1 MHGPSGIGV
10 LVAGPVRF
18 RPGGKELSM
27 LSRSVLARYL
37 LVAIVSAFVATA
49 TAATAVTAHNDGF
62 NERIVNCFD
71 SRDAGSDECLA
82 ALEVSPVDSNFFRV
96 LADNLDNV
104 PAKEDPQP
112 EVDVYALVKECAATQ
127 DLESEECVVAL
138 EQSGLSL
145 DEFKAKFAAKLSYLA
160 KKDQMT
166 AMMKT
171 CLELKASLNGK
182 SADELHDLVE
192 KVNYAC
198 RKALVESHMNPAQFW
213 TKYR

>member
-1 MHGPSGIGV
+1 
-10 LVAGPVRF
+10 
-18 RPGGKELSM
+18 M
-27 LSRSVLARYL
+27 LSRSVFARYL

-71 SRDAGSDECLA
+71 SRDASSDQCLA

-96 LADNLDNV
+96 LADNLDNM

-112 EVDVYALVKECAATQ
+112 EVDIYALVKECAATQ

-198 RKALVESHMNPAQFW
+198 RKALVDSHMKAAEFW

>member
-1 MHGPSGIGV
+1 
-10 LVAGPVRF
+10 
-18 RPGGKELSM
+18 M
-27 LSRSVLARYL
+27 LSRSVIARYL

-62 NERIVNCFD
+62 NERILNCIET
-71 SRDAGSDECLA
+71 RDAKSDQCRA

-96 LADNLDNV
+96 LADNLDNM
-104 PAKEDPQP
+104 PAKEEPKP
-112 EVDVYALVKECAATQ
+112 EVDLYALVKQCAATQ
-127 DLESEECVVAL
+127 NLESDECVVAL

-145 DEFKAKFAAKLSYLA
+145 DEFKAKFAAKLGYSA

-182 SADELHDLVE
+182 SSDELSDLVE

-198 RKALVESHMNPAQFW
+198 RKALVESHMNAGQFW
-213 TKYR
+213 SKYR

>member
-1 MHGPSGIGV
+1 
-10 LVAGPVRF
+10 
-18 RPGGKELSM
+18 M
-27 LSRSVLARYL
+27 LSRSVFARYL
-37 LVAIVSAFVATA
+37 LVAIVSAFVATG

-62 NERIVNCFD
+62 NERILNCIET
-71 SRDAGSDECLA
+71 RDANSDQCLA
-82 ALEVSPVDSNFFRV
+82 ALEVSTVDSNFFRV
-96 LADNLDNV
+96 LADNLDNM
-104 PAKEDPQP
+104 PAREEPKP
-112 EVDVYALVKECAATQ
+112 EVDLYALVKECAATQ

-145 DEFKAKFAAKLSYLA
+145 DEFKAKFAAKLGKLA

-171 CLELKASLNGK
+171 CLELKAALNGK
-182 SADELHDLVE
+182 SPDELADLVE

-198 RKALVESHMNPAQFW
+198 RKALNESHMSAAQFW